1 MSQRSQNKKSA
12 TVDGLIRCHALLSRV
27 KRLSALKMSSYHIHL
42 SDDSGYALPSKVF
55 PNLTSPHLAL
65 SLEDW
70 QTLVDTAAA
79 YHVELV
85 PEIDLPGHSS
95 WIAKQLPEL
104 LGPTC
109 SPGVSWCPIDTS
121 PPALNRTVEIVSA
134 IFDEVFALF
143 KHSRY
148 HHLGADEVYEDP
160 SLMTLCKCSP
170 NGTYLRN
177 GSTQQH
183 FQASPHGG
191 PASWQHCADC
201 ILRGKAGLHAF
212 INRMHRFVKSK
223 GRRTI
228 AWEGFDPDPSK
239 LGQQGVVETIDKDVM
254 VSPFDVAHHDGWDR
268 TPLDCACHSF
278 RRSRPF
284 NQVPRSRCCC
294 AVALSHCSSS

>member
-1 MSQRSQNKKSA
+1 M
-12 TVDGLIRCHALLSRV
+12 LIRCDALSGRV

-42 SDDSGYALPSKVF
+42 SDDSGYALPSKAF

-70 QTLVDTAAA
+70 QTLVATAAA

-121 PPALNRTVEIVSA
+121 PPALNRTVEIVSQ
-134 IFDEVFALF
+134 IFEEVFALF

-160 SLMTLCKCSP
+160 RQVQPLLDCVTFFQPQYLCCTTRTRATTRRCTSAICP
-170 NGTYLRN
+170 TTPRTGRTRRWL
-177 GSTQQH
+177 
-183 FQASPHGG
+183 
-191 PASWQHCADC
+191 
-201 ILRGKAGLHAF
+201 
-212 INRMHRFVKSK
+212 
-223 GRRTI
+223 RRT
-228 AWEGFDPDPSK
+228 WRWCGRCRRRPR
-239 LGQQGVVETIDKDVM
+239 GV
-254 VSPFDVAHHDGWDR
+254 
-268 TPLDCACHSF
+268 
-278 RRSRPF
+278 RST
-284 NQVPRSRCCC
+284 
-294 AVALSHCSSS
+294 SSSGTR

>member
-1 MSQRSQNKKSA
+1 M
-12 TVDGLIRCHALLSRV
+12 LIRRHALSGRV

-42 SDDSGYALPSKVF
+42 SDDSGYALPSKAF

-70 QTLVDTAAA
+70 QTLVATAAA

-121 PPALNRTVEIVSA
+121 PPALNRTVEIVSQ
-134 IFDEVFALF
+134 IFEEVFALF

-160 SLMTLCKCSP
+160 RQVQPLLCVLLHEPSKQVAAQLDDP
-170 NGTYLRN
+170 L
-177 GSTQQH
+177 QVQPQWH
-183 FQASPHGG
+183 I
-191 PASWQHCADC
+191 PAQRLYSAALPGVAARRPGVVAA
-201 ILRGKAGLHAF
+201 LRGLYPPGQGRLTRVHQPNAPVRQEQRAAHDCVGGL
-212 INRMHRFVKSK
+212 
-223 GRRTI
+223 
-228 AWEGFDPDPSK
+228 
-239 LGQQGVVETIDKDVM
+239 
-254 VSPFDVAHHDGWDR
+254 
-268 TPLDCACHSF
+268 
-278 RRSRPF
+278 
-284 NQVPRSRCCC
+284 
-294 AVALSHCSSS
+294 